1 MTDSETEKLQ
11 LEHQAARL
19 FLRAYERTYHT
30 PMRHIWHNEPAKPD
44 VSCYMDEERL
54 DIEIAHLYANEHEAM
69 AVLGRELGLDIQR
82 QLAQLALN
90 PSSEQLAFALGRLL
104 SAKASKKY
112 DSKRVWLLIRNAST
126 LWQREDFIALLR
138 TLQVPKT
145 HQFEQ
150 IWLLSDWHGKE
161 QPLLLYSGNSNPP
174 R

>member
-1 MTDSETEKLQ
+1 MTDSEAEKLQ

-44 VSCYMDEERL
+44 VSCYMDGERL

-69 AVLGRELGLDIQR
+69 AVLGRVLNLDIQR

-90 PSSEQLAFALGRLL
+90 PPSGQLAFALNRLL
-104 SAKASKKY
+104 QAKASKQY

-126 LWQREDFIALLR
+126 LWQREDFLAVMRSLP
-138 TLQVPKT
+138 VPT
-145 HQFEQ
+145 PHQFEQ
-150 IWLLSDWHGKE
+150 IWLLSDWHGEE
-161 QPLLLYSGNSNPP
+161 QPLQLYKD
-174 R
+174 